1 MGVESE
7 NTCAV
12 PGKRREEGGLVQ
24 DFIFSFCV
32 WCKSRELGGQSDPK
46 IPSVTLVME
55 TFAANI
61 LCIVIPKLHEPT
73 ASRTIA

>member
-24 DFIFSFCV
+24 DF
-32 WCKSRELGGQSDPK
+32 KSRELGGQSDPK

-55 TFAANI
+55 TFPANI